1 MGEAADTSVDPM
13 LLMDVMEKREEIDK
27 WRGHGDVDEA
37 RDALLA
43 LRDVVHKVRRR
54 QREWRARREER
65 PERKGLPKARERASK
80 EGRETTPPMNVIL
93 VCGELRVRLYIS
105 FGVSP
110 PILNTHRIRVFAY
123 P

>member
-65 PERKGLPKARERASK
+65 PERKGLPKARERERVKRGSRNNASN
-80 EGRETTPPMNVIL
+80 ERYTCMW
-93 VCGELRVRLYIS
+93 
-105 FGVSP
+105 
-110 PILNTHRIRVFAY
+110 
-123 P
+123 